1 MRLHKEGYN
10 MSNNKKFTR
19 FIAIAA
25 IATIAIPGLAFAH
38 NDDDKG
44 KKEDRQERQEHRN
57 DKRAEQTNEF
67 GVRVFEDNGLH
78 LGVSG
83 LFYRGTVTAVS
94 ATGFTLKTKDN
105 ASLTV
110 DASSAKII
118 RMPRTAILLTDIKVN
133 DSVWITGTK
142 VNGGITASVVYAMSE
157 NIKPAKAN
165 GTVTAVSGNTVT
177 LQTKNDKTVTV
188 TTTPDTNIVKA
199 DGTVGVN
206 TDILVGSKLKIWG
219 LWDKLTN
226 ILSALRI
233 KIK

>member
-1 MRLHKEGYN
+1 

-25 IATIAIPGLAFAH
+25 IATIALPGMAFAS
-38 NDDDKG
+38 NDDNDKD
-44 KKEDRQERQEHRN
+44 KREDRQERQEHRK

-78 LGVSG
+78 LGVPG
-83 LFYRGTVTAVS
+83 LFYRGTVTATS
-94 ATGFTLKTKDN
+94 STGFTLKTRDN
-105 ASLTV
+105 TSLTI

-118 RMPRTAILLTDIKVN
+118 RMPRTVIALSDVKVN
-133 DSVWITGTK
+133 DSVWVTGTK
-142 VNGGITASVVYAMSE
+142 VNTTITASVIYAMSE
-157 NIKPAKAN
+157 NVKPAKAK
-165 GTVTAVSGNTVT
+165 GTVTSVSGNTIT

-188 TTTPDTNIVKA
+188 NTTADTHIVKA
-199 DGTVGVN
+199 DGTVGAN
-206 TDILVGSKLKIWG
+206 TDILVGSKVKIWG

>member
-1 MRLHKEGYN
+1 
-10 MSNNKKFTR
+10 MSKNKKFTR

-25 IATIAIPGLAFAH
+25 IATIALPGMAFASN
-38 NDDDKG
+38 NDDNKDRG
-44 KKEDRQERQEHRN
+44 EDRQERQEHRN

-67 GVRVFEDNGLH
+67 GIHGFEDNGLH
-78 LGVSG
+78 LGVPG
-83 LFYRGTVTAVS
+83 LFYRGTVTATS
-94 ATGFTLKTKDN
+94 STGFTLKTRDN
-105 ASLTV
+105 GSLLI

-118 RMPRTAILLTDIKVN
+118 RMPRTVILLSDVKVN
-133 DSVWITGTK
+133 DSVWVTGTK
-142 VNGGITASVVYAMSE
+142 VNTTISASVVYAMSE
-157 NIKPAKAN
+157 NVKPAKVK
-165 GTVTAVSGNTVT
+165 GTVTSVSGNTVT

-188 TTTPDTNIVKA
+188 TTSGDTNIVKA
-199 DGTVGVN
+199 DGTVGTN